1 MDNRPDER
9 FELYDRF
16 VADLKGGRRSDMFYD
31 ESDLVEIYDY
41 ASDNEDEYVKL
52 EALLCGA
59 RLYPDSQA
67 LEVRRAYYYYHNSD
81 TDAAVKMFERVNACG
96 DPNTA
101 LWEIMGLKLA
111 KELASEEVKSAIET
125 VIMPMQRKFDDEDV
139 IQFVAMID
147 EKGLLEWASSR
158 RAAIA
163 EKCEYPATF
172 YYELGMLYDSA
183 SDNTTA
189 ASLFEEATMIEPF
202 NTMFWECL
210 ARTCYNCND
219 WERALNAADYAL
231 AIDDT
236 LSKVSFIRLASM
248 ARLGQ
253 ELPNVTTRLEDL
265 FHRLKDSPEEQSEVA
280 GALMYCYETLGK
292 RSDSETLALK
302 MHMSRPEERIWV
314 DYLLIF
320 AGSKFDPVIL
330 DRYYKAIGGNCETD
344 WLNWAI
350 YCVNVNRLE
359 NAVVILE
366 ALRRHDELHDGFT
379 LLYETMYR
387 LGEYD
392 RIADDFLNRE
402 NNARL
407 PAHYWWR
414 PSTVLVAIL
423 SMIHADKVEEGIAFA
438 RDVLAVEMP
447 GQMRFDEQIAW
458 HGTFRAIRDII
469 AAHEASEPIPVSG
482 LDPFISTESGLTR

>member
-163 EKCEYPATF
+163 E
-172 YYELGMLYDSA
+172 
-183 SDNTTA
+183 N
-189 ASLFEEATMIEPF
+189 
-202 NTMFWECL
+202 
-210 ARTCYNCND
+210 
-219 WERALNAADYAL
+219 
-231 AIDDT
+231 
-236 LSKVSFIRLASM
+236 VSIRLHSITSLGCCM
-248 ARLGQ
+248 TAR
-253 ELPNVTTRLEDL
+253 PTIPRR
-265 FHRLKDSPEEQSEVA
+265 HR
-280 GALMYCYETLGK
+280 
-292 RSDSETLALK
+292 
-302 MHMSRPEERIWV
+302 
-314 DYLLIF
+314 
-320 AGSKFDPVIL
+320 
-330 DRYYKAIGGNCETD
+330 
-344 WLNWAI
+344 
-350 YCVNVNRLE
+350 
-359 NAVVILE
+359 
-366 ALRRHDELHDGFT
+366 ALRR
-379 LLYETMYR
+379 R
-387 LGEYD
+387 
-392 RIADDFLNRE
+392 R
-402 NNARL
+402 
-407 PAHYWWR
+407 
-414 PSTVLVAIL
+414 
-423 SMIHADKVEEGIAFA
+423 
-438 RDVLAVEMP
+438 
-447 GQMRFDEQIAW
+447 
-458 HGTFRAIRDII
+458 
-469 AAHEASEPIPVSG
+469 
-482 LDPFISTESGLTR
+482 